1 MLFMIQKQLE
11 QTKSD
16 SFIWFNVRQYN
27 NGKRLPSAD
36 AESESNEHAVVNYSP
51 DEVTKLTRGYNKN
64 YTRL

>member
-1 MLFMIQKQLE
+1 MIQKQLE

-16 SFIWFNVRQYN
+16 SFIWFNVLQHN
-27 NGKRLPSAD
+27 NGYLNVCHQAD

-51 DEVTKLTRGYNKN
+51 DEVTKLTGGYNKN